1 MKRTVTAAAL
11 LLSSALVQA
20 NATYDYIGNPFNEF
34 RDSALIPGA
43 YTASMRVTGFVE
55 FVNPL
60 PANTSL
66 TNLAS
71 QVLSLSFTD
80 GRITWN
86 RGLTDP
92 PFADLFFGTD
102 AFGGIDEWVVE
113 VIGSQ
118 PLGGGGASLIA
129 AIATQNVLP
138 FVVGGTFDIGQI
150 CQQSGVLSCDP
161 AVTDFGTF
169 RNQAGV
175 WTLRPTTVPEPS
187 TVSLVAGMLAMMAV
201 GRRAKFKRDLAAQQP
216 VRRTGN
222 STA

>member
-1 MKRTVTAAAL
+1 MKHTVAAAAL
-11 LLSSALVQA
+11 LFSSVQVQA
-20 NATYDYIGNPFNEF
+20 SAIYDYIGNPFNEF
-34 RDSALIPGA
+34 RESASIPGT

-60 PANTSL
+60 PANTPL
-66 TNLAS
+66 TDLAS

-92 PFADLFFGTD
+92 PFADLLFGTD
-102 AFGGIDEWVVE
+102 ALGGIDEWVVE

-118 PLGGGGASLIA
+118 PLGIGGASLIA

-150 CQQSGVLSCDP
+150 CQQSGALSCNP
-161 AVTDFGTF
+161 AVTDFGAF
-169 RNQAGV
+169 RNQSGV
-175 WTLRPTTVPEPS
+175 WTLRPTAVPEPS
-187 TVSLVAGMLAMMAV
+187 TVSLVAGMLAIMAI
-201 GRRAKFKRDLAAQQP
+201 GRRAKFKRGRAA
-216 VRRTGN
+216 
-222 STA
+222 